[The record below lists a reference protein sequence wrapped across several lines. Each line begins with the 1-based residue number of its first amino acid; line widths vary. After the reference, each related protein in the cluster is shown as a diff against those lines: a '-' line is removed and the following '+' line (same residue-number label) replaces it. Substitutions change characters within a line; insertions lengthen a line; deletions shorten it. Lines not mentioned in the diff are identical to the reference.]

1 MAEVKKKRYL
11 HEVDLMRVIF
21 IGGVLLNHTTTA
33 FKNNVADGSGS
44 QLFIEATHLA
54 LHFTRMGFMF
64 MTGLV
69 LVLNY
74 YHKENHWFSFWKKRY
89 LSVGIPYIGW
99 NAIIMWFATIT
110 AGVAL
115 NWPNYFKNLT
125 DAIIHGNKYYMYYI
139 LVTFQLY
146 LIFPLIVY
154 LFKKLPD
161 HHVAILVTSAI
172 IQLLLMI
179 GIKYW
184 LPGVNRDGW
193 WYLFKAYGMNVL
205 VYQFYFI
212 AGAFVAIHYDEV
224 DKFIE
229 KYHRMIGWSTLV
241 LSLGTVALFF
251 GNLNILKLSMSATE
265 SVHQPFIFI
274 YDVFMIAFV
283 FWIGRQ
289 YAHARNQGLPN
300 WLDRGIKNLSKVS
313 FGIYLTQTIP
323 LTLLYGILSFIK
335 VPSIVMLLLLP
346 VGYSFVLGGA
356 FLISWFCYKV
366 PPFGVLIG
374 RPQWHLSKSKK
385 SPNTKGAIKNVKN
398 NESIKQAIRE

>member
-1 MAEVKKKRYL
+1 MATKKKKKYL
-11 HEVDLMRVIF
+11 YEVDLMRVLF

-33 FKNNVADGSGS
+33 FKNNVGNGSGS
-44 QLFIEATHLA
+44 QLFIEATHLM

-74 YHKENHWFSFWKKRY
+74 YNRDNHWLHFWKKRY
-89 LSVGIPYIGW
+89 ISVGIPYIGW
-99 NAIIMWFATIT
+99 NAILMWFATVT
-110 AGVAL
+110 AGVAIS
-115 NWPNYFKNLT
+115 WPDYYKNLI

-154 LFKKLPD
+154 MFKKLPK
-161 HHVAILVTSAI
+161 HHTAILAASAI
-172 IQLLLMI
+172 IQLLLVI

-184 LPGVNRDGW
+184 LPGVDRDSW
-193 WYLFKAYGMNVL
+193 WYLFRAYGMNVL

-212 AGAFVAIHYDEV
+212 AGAFVAIHYDQV

-229 KYHRMIGWSTLV
+229 KNHRVIGWSTLV
-241 LSLGTVALFF
+241 MAIGTVFLFF
-251 GNLNILKLSMSATE
+251 GNQNILKLSMSATE
-265 SVHQPFIFI
+265 SIHQPFIFI
-274 YDVFMIAFV
+274 YDTFMIAFV

-289 YAHARNQGLPN
+289 YAHARNNGLPKII
-300 WLDRGIKNLSKVS
+300 DRMVSNMAKVS
-313 FGIYLTQTIP
+313 FGIYLVQTIP
-323 LTLLYGILSFIK
+323 ITLLYGILSMVK

-346 VGYSFVLGGA
+346 LGYAFVLGGA

-374 RPQWHLSKSKK
+374 RPQWHLKK
-385 SPNTKGAIKNVKN
+385 RS
-398 NESIKQAIRE
+398 

>member
-1 MAEVKKKRYL
+1 
-11 HEVDLMRVIF
+11 MRVLF

-33 FKNNVADGSGS
+33 FKNNVGNGSGS
-44 QLFIEATHLA
+44 QLFIEATHLM

-74 YHKENHWFSFWKKRY
+74 YNRDNHWLHFWKKRY
-89 LSVGIPYIGW
+89 ISVGIPYIGW
-99 NAIIMWFATIT
+99 NAILMWFATVT
-110 AGVAL
+110 AGVAIS
-115 NWPNYFKNLT
+115 WPDYYKNLI

-154 LFKKLPD
+154 MFKKLPK
-161 HHVAILVTSAI
+161 HHTAILAASAI
-172 IQLLLMI
+172 IQLLLVI

-184 LPGVNRDGW
+184 LPGVDRDSW
-193 WYLFKAYGMNVL
+193 WYLFRAYGMNVL

-212 AGAFVAIHYDEV
+212 AGAFVAIHYDQV

-229 KYHRMIGWSTLV
+229 KNHRVIGWSTLV
-241 LSLGTVALFF
+241 MAIGTVFLFF
-251 GNLNILKLSMSATE
+251 GNQNILKLSMSATE
-265 SVHQPFIFI
+265 SIHQPFIFI
-274 YDVFMIAFV
+274 YDTFMIAFV

-289 YAHARNQGLPN
+289 YAHARNNGLPKII
-300 WLDRGIKNLSKVS
+300 DRMVSNMAKVS
-313 FGIYLTQTIP
+313 FGIYLVQTIP
-323 LTLLYGILSFIK
+323 ITLLYGILSMVK

-346 VGYSFVLGGA
+346 LGYAFVLGGA

-374 RPQWHLSKSKK
+374 RLQWHLKK
-385 SPNTKGAIKNVKN
+385 GVKKYVRN
-398 NESIKQAIRE
+398 NESIKQTVKE

>member
-1 MAEVKKKRYL
+1 MATKKKKKYL
-11 HEVDLMRVIF
+11 YEVDLMRVLF

-33 FKNNVADGSGS
+33 FKNNVGNGSGS
-44 QLFIEATHLA
+44 QLFIEATHLM

-74 YHKENHWFSFWKKRY
+74 YNRDNHWLHFWKKRY
-89 LSVGIPYIGW
+89 ISVGIPYIGW
-99 NAIIMWFATIT
+99 NAILMWFATVT
-110 AGVAL
+110 AGVAIS
-115 NWPNYFKNLT
+115 WPDYYKNLI

-154 LFKKLPD
+154 MFKKLPK
-161 HHVAILVTSAI
+161 HHTAILAASAI
-172 IQLLLMI
+172 IQLLLVI

-184 LPGVNRDGW
+184 LPGVDRDSW
-193 WYLFKAYGMNVL
+193 WYLFRAYGMNVL

-212 AGAFVAIHYDEV
+212 AGAFVAIHYDQV

-229 KYHRMIGWSTLV
+229 KNHRVIGWSTLV
-241 LSLGTVALFF
+241 MAIGTVFLFF
-251 GNLNILKLSMSATE
+251 GNQNILKLSMSATE
-265 SVHQPFIFI
+265 SIHQPFIFI
-274 YDVFMIAFV
+274 YDTFMIAFV

-289 YAHARNQGLPN
+289 YAHARNNGLPKII
-300 WLDRGIKNLSKVS
+300 DRMVSNMAKVS
-313 FGIYLTQTIP
+313 FGIYLVQTIP
-323 LTLLYGILSFIK
+323 ITLLYGILSMVK

-346 VGYSFVLGGA
+346 LGYAFVLGGA

-374 RPQWHLSKSKK
+374 RLQWHLKK
-385 SPNTKGAIKNVKN
+385 RS
-398 NESIKQAIRE
+398 

>member
-1 MAEVKKKRYL
+1 MATKKKKKYL
-11 HEVDLMRVIF
+11 YEVDLMRVLF

-33 FKNNVADGSGS
+33 FKNNVGNGSGS
-44 QLFIEATHLA
+44 QLFIEATHLM

-74 YHKENHWFSFWKKRY
+74 YNRDNHWLNFWKKRY
-89 LSVGIPYIGW
+89 ISVGIPYIGW
-99 NAIIMWFATIT
+99 NAILMWFATVT
-110 AGVAL
+110 AGVAIS
-115 NWPNYFKNLT
+115 WPDYYKNLI

-154 LFKKLPD
+154 MFKKFPK
-161 HHVAILVTSAI
+161 HHTAILATSAI
-172 IQLLLMI
+172 IQLLLVI

-184 LPGVNRDGW
+184 LPGVDRDSW
-193 WYLFKAYGMNVL
+193 WYLFRAYGMNVL

-212 AGAFVAIHYDEV
+212 AGAFVAIHYDQV

-229 KYHRMIGWSTLV
+229 KNHRVIGWSTLV
-241 LSLGTVALFF
+241 MAIGTVFLFF
-251 GNLNILKLSMSATE
+251 GNQNILKLSMSATE
-265 SVHQPFIFI
+265 SIHQPFIFI
-274 YDVFMIAFV
+274 YDTFMIAFV

-289 YAHARNQGLPN
+289 YAHARNNGLPKII
-300 WLDRGIKNLSKVS
+300 DRMVSNMAKVS
-313 FGIYLTQTIP
+313 FGIYLVQTIP
-323 LTLLYGILSFIK
+323 ITLLYGILSMIK

-346 VGYSFVLGGA
+346 LGYAFVLGGA

-374 RPQWHLSKSKK
+374 RPQWHL
-385 SPNTKGAIKNVKN
+385 TKGVKKYVRN
-398 NESIKQAIRE
+398 NESIKQTVKE

>member
-1 MAEVKKKRYL
+1 LATKKKKKYL
-11 HEVDLMRVIF
+11 YEVDLMRVLF

-33 FKNNVADGSGS
+33 FKNNVGNGSGS
-44 QLFIEATHLA
+44 QLFIEATHLM

-74 YHKENHWFSFWKKRY
+74 YNRDNHWLHFWKKRY
-89 LSVGIPYIGW
+89 ISVGIPYIGW
-99 NAIIMWFATIT
+99 NAILMWFATVT
-110 AGVAL
+110 AGVAIS
-115 NWPNYFKNLT
+115 WPDYYKNLI

-154 LFKKLPD
+154 MFKKLPK
-161 HHVAILVTSAI
+161 HHTAILAASAI
-172 IQLLLMI
+172 IQLLLVI

-184 LPGVNRDGW
+184 LPGVDRDSW
-193 WYLFKAYGMNVL
+193 WYLFRAYGMNVL

-212 AGAFVAIHYDEV
+212 AGAFVAIHYDQV

-229 KYHRMIGWSTLV
+229 KNHRVIGWSTLV
-241 LSLGTVALFF
+241 MAIGTVFLFF
-251 GNLNILKLSMSATE
+251 GNQNILKLSMSATE
-265 SVHQPFIFI
+265 SIHQPFIFI
-274 YDVFMIAFV
+274 YDTFMIAFV

-289 YAHARNQGLPN
+289 YAHARNNGLPKII
-300 WLDRGIKNLSKVS
+300 DRMVSNMAKVS
-313 FGIYLTQTIP
+313 FGIYLVQTIP
-323 LTLLYGILSFIK
+323 ITLLYGILSMVK

-346 VGYSFVLGGA
+346 LGYAFVLGGA

-374 RPQWHLSKSKK
+374 RPQWHLKK
-385 SPNTKGAIKNVKN
+385 GVKKYVRN
-398 NESIKQAIRE
+398 NESIKQTVKE

>member
-1 MAEVKKKRYL
+1 MATKKKKKYL
-11 HEVDLMRVIF
+11 YEVDLMRVLF

-33 FKNNVADGSGS
+33 FKNNVGDGSGS
-44 QLFIEATHLA
+44 QIFIEATHLM

-74 YHKENHWFSFWKKRY
+74 YNRDNHWLHFWKKRY
-89 LSVGIPYIGW
+89 ISVGIPYIGW
-99 NAIIMWFATIT
+99 NAILMWFATVT
-110 AGVAL
+110 AGVAIS
-115 NWPNYFKNLT
+115 WPDYYKNLI

-154 LFKKLPD
+154 MFKKLPK
-161 HHVAILVTSAI
+161 HHTAILVTSAI
-172 IQLLLMI
+172 VQLLLVI

-184 LPGVNRDGW
+184 LPGVDRDSW
-193 WYLFKAYGMNVL
+193 WYLFRAYGMNVL

-212 AGAFVAIHYDEV
+212 AGAFVAIHYDQV

-229 KYHRMIGWSTLV
+229 KNHRVIGWSTLV
-241 LSLGTVALFF
+241 MAIGTVFLFF
-251 GNLNILKLSMSATE
+251 GNQNILKLSMSATE
-265 SVHQPFIFI
+265 SIHQPFIFI
-274 YDVFMIAFV
+274 YDTFMIAFV

-289 YAHARNQGLPN
+289 YAHARNNGLPKII
-300 WLDRGIKNLSKVS
+300 DRAVSNMAKVS
-313 FGIYLTQTIP
+313 FGIYLVQTIP
-323 LTLLYGILSFIK
+323 ITLLYGILSVIK

-346 VGYSFVLGGA
+346 LGYAFVLGGA

-366 PPFGVLIG
+366 PPFGILIG
-374 RPQWHLSKSKK
+374 RPQWHL
-385 SPNTKGAIKNVKN
+385 TKGVKKYVRN
-398 NESIKQAIRE
+398 NESIKQTVKE

>member
-1 MAEVKKKRYL
+1 MATKKKKKYL
-11 HEVDLMRVIF
+11 YEVDLMRVLF

-33 FKNNVADGSGS
+33 FKNNVGNGSGS
-44 QLFIEATHLA
+44 QLFIEATHLM

-74 YHKENHWFSFWKKRY
+74 YNRDNHWLHFWKKRY
-89 LSVGIPYIGW
+89 ISVGIPYIGW
-99 NAIIMWFATIT
+99 NAILMWFATVT
-110 AGVAL
+110 AGVAIS
-115 NWPNYFKNLT
+115 WPDYYKNLI

-154 LFKKLPD
+154 MFKKLPK
-161 HHVAILVTSAI
+161 HHTAILAASAI
-172 IQLLLMI
+172 IQLLLVI

-184 LPGVNRDGW
+184 LPGVDRDSW
-193 WYLFKAYGMNVL
+193 WYLFRAYGMNVL

-212 AGAFVAIHYDEV
+212 AGAFVAIHYDQV

-229 KYHRMIGWSTLV
+229 KNHRVIGWSTLV
-241 LSLGTVALFF
+241 MAIGTVFLFF
-251 GNLNILKLSMSATE
+251 GNQNILKLSMSATE
-265 SVHQPFIFI
+265 SIHQPFIFI
-274 YDVFMIAFV
+274 YDTFMIAFV

-289 YAHARNQGLPN
+289 YAHARNNGLPKII
-300 WLDRGIKNLSKVS
+300 DRMVSNMAKVS
-313 FGIYLTQTIP
+313 FGIYLVQTIP
-323 LTLLYGILSFIK
+323 ITLLYGILSMVK

-346 VGYSFVLGGA
+346 LGYAFVLGGA

-374 RPQWHLSKSKK
+374 RLQWHLKK
-385 SPNTKGAIKNVKN
+385 GVKKYVRN
-398 NESIKQAIRE
+398 NESIKQTVKE

>member
-1 MAEVKKKRYL
+1 MAETKKKKYL

-44 QLFIEATHLA
+44 QLLIEASHLA

-74 YHKENHWFSFWKKRY
+74 YHKENNWLNFWKKRY
-89 LSVGIPYIGW
+89 ISVGIPYIGW

-110 AGVAL
+110 AGVAIS
-115 NWPNYFKNLT
+115 WPSYYKNLI
-125 DAIIHGNKYYMYYI
+125 DAVIHGNKYYMYYI

-146 LIFPLIVY
+146 LIFPLLVY
-154 LFKKLPD
+154 MFKKLPD
-161 HHVAILVTSAI
+161 HHVAILVTSGVL
-172 IQLLLMI
+172 QLLLLI

-184 LPGVNRDGW
+184 LPGVDRSSW
-193 WYLFKAYGMNVL
+193 WYLFRAYGMNIL

-212 AGAFVAIHYDEV
+212 AGAFVAIHYDQV

-229 KYHRMIGWSTLV
+229 KYHRTIGWSTLV
-241 LSLGTVALFF
+241 LAIGTVFLFF

-265 SVHQPFIFI
+265 SIHQPFIFI
-274 YDVFMIAFV
+274 YDIFMIAFV

-289 YAHARNQGLPN
+289 YAHARNHGLPS
-300 WLDRGIKNLSKVS
+300 WLDRGIKNISKVS

-323 LTLLYGILSFIK
+323 ITLLYGILSIIK

-346 VGYSFVLGGA
+346 LGYAFVLGGA

-374 RPQWHLSKSKK
+374 RPQWHI
-385 SPNTKGAIKNVKN
+385 KGVKKNVKN
-398 NESIKQAIRE
+398 NESFKRAIKE

>member
-1 MAEVKKKRYL
+1 
-11 HEVDLMRVIF
+11 MRVVF

-44 QLFIEATHLA
+44 QLFIEASHLA

-74 YHKENHWFSFWKKRY
+74 YNKENHWFSFWKKRY
-89 LSVGIPYIGW
+89 ISVGVPYIGW
-99 NAIIMWFATIT
+99 NAIIMWFTTIT

-115 NWPNYFKNLT
+115 SWPNYFKNLT
-125 DAIIHGNKYYMYYI
+125 DAVIHGNKYYMYYI

-161 HHVAILVTSAI
+161 HHLAILITSAI
-172 IQLLLMI
+172 IQLLLLI

-184 LPGVNRDGW
+184 LPGVNRDSW
-193 WYLFKAYGMNVL
+193 WYLFRAYGMNVL

-212 AGAFVAIHYDEV
+212 AGAYVAIHYDQV

-241 LSLGTVALFF
+241 LAIGTVALFF
-251 GNLNILKLSMSATE
+251 GNLHILKLSMSATE
-265 SVHQPFIFI
+265 SIHQPFIFI
-274 YDVFMIAFV
+274 YDIFMIAFV

-289 YAHARNQGLPN
+289 YAHARNRGLPN
-300 WLDRGIKNLSKVS
+300 WLDRGIKNMSKVS
-313 FGIYLTQTIP
+313 FGIYLVQTIP
-323 LTLLYGILSFIK
+323 LTMLYGILSMIK
-335 VPSIVMLLLLP
+335 VPSVVMLLMLP
-346 VGYSFVLGGA
+346 LGYAFVLGGA

-374 RPQWHLSKSKK
+374 RPQWHLKK
-385 SPNTKGAIKNVKN
+385 GV
-398 NESIKQAIRE
+398 

>member
-1 MAEVKKKRYL
+1 MAEAKKKKYL

-21 IGGVLLNHTTTA
+21 IDGVLLNHSTTA
-33 FKNNVADGSGS
+33 FKNNVGSGS
-44 QLFIEATHLA
+44 GSELFLEATHLA

-74 YHKENHWFSFWKKRY
+74 YNRENHWLGFWKKRY
-89 LSVGIPYIGW
+89 LSVGIPYLGW
-99 NAIIMWFATIT
+99 NAIIIWFTTIT

-125 DAIIHGNKYYMYYI
+125 DAVIHGNKYYMYYI

-154 LFKKLPD
+154 IFKKLPD
-161 HHVAILVTSAI
+161 HHLAILITSAI
-172 IQLLLMI
+172 VQLLLVI

-184 LPGVNRDGW
+184 LPGINRDSW
-193 WYLFKAYGMNVL
+193 WYLFRAYGMNVL

-224 DKFIE
+224 DRFIE
-229 KYHRMIGWSTLV
+229 KNHRVIGWATLV
-241 LSLGTVALFF
+241 LAIGTVALFF
-251 GNLNILKLSMSATE
+251 GNLNILKLSIGATE
-265 SVHQPFIFI
+265 SIHQPYIFI
-274 YDVFMIAFV
+274 YDTFMITFV

-289 YAHARNQGLPN
+289 YAHARNRGLPM
-300 WLDRGIKNLSKVS
+300 WFDRIIKNMSKVS
-313 FGIYLTQTIP
+313 FGIYLVQTIP
-323 LTLLYGILSFIK
+323 LTLLYGMLSIVK
-335 VPSIVMLLLLP
+335 LPSIVTLLLLP
-346 VGYSFVLGGA
+346 VGYAFVLGGA

-374 RPQWHLSKSKK
+374 RPQWHISK
-385 SPNTKGAIKNVKN
+385 TKGARENVKN
-398 NESIKQAIRE
+398 NKSIKQAIRE

>member
-1 MAEVKKKRYL
+1 LAETKKKKYL

-44 QLFIEATHLA
+44 QLLIEASHLA

-74 YHKENHWFSFWKKRY
+74 YHKENNWLNFWKKRY
-89 LSVGIPYIGW
+89 ISVGIPYIGW

-110 AGVAL
+110 AGVAIS
-115 NWPNYFKNLT
+115 WPSYYKNLI
-125 DAIIHGNKYYMYYI
+125 DAVIHGNKYYMYYI

-146 LIFPLIVY
+146 LIFPLLVY
-154 LFKKLPD
+154 MFKKLPD
-161 HHVAILVTSAI
+161 HHVAILVTSGVL
-172 IQLLLMI
+172 QLLLLI

-184 LPGVNRDGW
+184 LPGVDRSSW
-193 WYLFKAYGMNVL
+193 WYLFRAYGMNIL

-212 AGAFVAIHYDEV
+212 AGAFVAIHYDQV

-229 KYHRMIGWSTLV
+229 KYHRTIGWSTLV
-241 LSLGTVALFF
+241 LAIGTVFLFF

-265 SVHQPFIFI
+265 SIHQPFIFI
-274 YDVFMIAFV
+274 YDIFMIAFV

-289 YAHARNQGLPN
+289 YAHARNHGLPS
-300 WLDRGIKNLSKVS
+300 WLDRGIKNISKVS

-323 LTLLYGILSFIK
+323 ITLLYGILSIIK

-346 VGYSFVLGGA
+346 LGYAFVLGGA

-374 RPQWHLSKSKK
+374 RPQWHI
-385 SPNTKGAIKNVKN
+385 KGVKKNVKN
-398 NESIKQAIRE
+398 NESFKRAIKE

>member
-1 MAEVKKKRYL
+1 MAEAKKKKYL

-33 FKNNVADGSGS
+33 FKNNVGDGSGS
-44 QLFIEATHLA
+44 QLFIQATHLS

-74 YHKENHWFSFWKKRY
+74 YNKDQHWFKFWKKRY
-89 LSVGIPYIGW
+89 INVGIPYIGW
-99 NAIIMWFATIT
+99 NAIIMWFVTIT
-110 AGVAL
+110 AGVAIS
-115 NWPNYFKNLT
+115 WPNYFNNLL

-146 LIFPLIVY
+146 LIFPLLVY
-154 LFKKLPD
+154 MFKKLPK
-161 HHVAILVTSAI
+161 HHIAILVTSAV
-172 IQLLLMI
+172 IQLLLVI

-184 LPGVNRDGW
+184 LPGVDRDGW
-193 WYLFKAYGMNVL
+193 WYLFRSYGLNIL

-212 AGAFVAIHYDEV
+212 AGAFVAIHYNEV
-224 DKFIE
+224 DRFIE
-229 KYHRMIGWSTLV
+229 KYHRMIGWTTLA

-251 GNLNILKLSMSATE
+251 GNIHILHLSMSATE
-265 SVHQPFIFI
+265 SIHQPLIFI
-274 YDVFMIAFV
+274 YDTVMIAFV

-289 YAHARNQGLPN
+289 YAHARNHGLPM
-300 WLDRGIKNLSKVS
+300 WAEHTIKNMSKVS
-313 FGIYLTQTIP
+313 FGIYLVQTIP
-323 LTLLYGILSFIK
+323 MTMLYGILSLIK
-335 VPSIVMLLLLP
+335 LPSIAMLLLLP
-346 VGYSFVLGGA
+346 FGYALVLGGS

-374 RPQWHLSKSKK
+374 RPQWHISKGVRKH
-385 SPNTKGAIKNVKN
+385 VRN
-398 NESIKQAIRE
+398 NKFVEQPVRE

>member
-1 MAEVKKKRYL
+1 MAEAKKKKYL

-21 IGGVLLNHTTTA
+21 IGGVLLNHSTTA
-33 FKNNVADGSGS
+33 FKNNVGSSSGS
-44 QLFIEATHLA
+44 ELFLEATHLA

-74 YHKENHWFSFWKKRY
+74 YNRENHWLGFWKKRY
-89 LSVGIPYIGW
+89 LSVGIPYLGW
-99 NAIIMWFATIT
+99 NAIIMWFTTIT

-125 DAIIHGNKYYMYYI
+125 DAVIHGNKYYMYYI

-154 LFKKLPD
+154 IFKKLPD
-161 HHVAILVTSAI
+161 HHLTILITSAI
-172 IQLLLMI
+172 VQLLLVI

-184 LPGVNRDGW
+184 LPGINRDSW
-193 WYLFKAYGMNVL
+193 WYLFRAYGMNVL

-224 DKFIE
+224 DRFIE
-229 KYHRMIGWSTLV
+229 KNHRVIGWATLV
-241 LSLGTVALFF
+241 LAIGTVALFF
-251 GNLNILKLSMSATE
+251 GNLNILKLSIGATE
-265 SVHQPFIFI
+265 SIHQPYIFI
-274 YDVFMIAFV
+274 YDTFMITFV

-289 YAHARNQGLPN
+289 YAHARNRGLPM
-300 WLDRGIKNLSKVS
+300 WFDRIIKNMSKVS
-313 FGIYLTQTIP
+313 FGIYLVQTIS
-323 LTLLYGILSFIK
+323 LTLLYGMLSIVK
-335 VPSIVMLLLLP
+335 LPSIVTLLLLP
-346 VGYSFVLGGA
+346 VGYAFVLGGA

-374 RPQWHLSKSKK
+374 RPQWHISK
-385 SPNTKGAIKNVKN
+385 TKGARENVKN
-398 NESIKQAIRE
+398 NKSIKQAIRE